1 MKFRLAN
8 ENDRKAV
15 YETIGYCFNT
25 HEDGIKNNIENG
37 PLNKYEQFIVAEND
51 NNEVESVFSIVPF
64 DVFFEGEIV
73 KFGGVAGVSSL
84 PEHRGAG
91 NITGLFKYALQYM
104 KDNNMI
110 LSGLGPFAYQYYR
123 MYGYEWTYTWQ
134 LVNIKINDLK
144 GFKAASKYK
153 KLTRENA
160 EEFENFRNECN
171 KKINGPIIRDERII
185 NEKWNHYKNS
195 VSHVYAAYENDEIVS
210 MMVYKQEGR
219 EIKVSEMYF
228 KNETARQYL
237 LNFLYRHRSM
247 TDSVEL
253 VLAVD
258 DEIRNILPTPRLN
271 YWHWPN
277 KMGRVVMVK
286 EALELLKLEE
296 SFEGSYVIKVNDE
309 HAPWNNKNF
318 KLSCNNERLVVNE
331 CEEKEDFEVSIQR
344 LSQLVLGHVSGKEA
358 IKLELIK
365 VNNQEKEKLL
375 KKTFSKRTTMLWQE
389 F

>member
-25 HEDGIKNNIENG
+25 HEDAIKNNIENG

-64 DVFFEGEIV
+64 NVYFEGEIV

-84 PEHRGAG
+84 PENRGAG
-91 NITGLFKYALQYM
+91 NITGLFKFALQYM

-296 SFEGSYVIKVNDE
+296 CFEGSYVIKVNDE

>member
-1 MKFRLAN
+1 MKFILAN

-25 HEDGIKNNIENG
+25 HEDGIKNNIEHG

-51 NNEVESVFSIVPF
+51 NDEVESVFSIVPF

-134 LVNIKINDLK
+134 LVSININDLK

-153 KLTRENA
+153 KLTKENA

-185 NEKWNHYKNS
+185 NEKWAHYKNS

-258 DEIRNILPTPRLN
+258 DEIRNILPTPRLK

-296 SFEGSYVIKVNDE
+296 GFDGYYVIKVNDE

-318 KLSCNNERLVVNE
+318 KLSCNNERLVVSE

-358 IKLELIK
+358 IKLELVK

-375 KKTFSKRTTMLWQE
+375 KKTFTKRTTMLWQE

>member
-1 MKFRLAN
+1 MKYRLAN

-25 HEDGIKNNIENG
+25 HEDSIKNNIENG

-51 NNEVESVFSIVPF
+51 KQEVESVFSIVPF
-64 DVFFEGEIV
+64 NVYFEGEIV

-91 NITGLFKYALQYM
+91 NINNLFKFALKYM

-123 MYGYEWTYTWQ
+123 KFGYEWTYTWQ
-134 LVNIKINDLK
+134 LVSININDLK
-144 GFKAASKYK
+144 GFKEASKYK
-153 KLTRENA
+153 KLTKENA
-160 EEFENFRNECN
+160 KEFENFRNKCN
-171 KKINGPIIRDERII
+171 QRINGPIIRDERIV
-185 NEKWNHYKNS
+185 NEKWSHYKNS

-228 KNETARQYL
+228 INETARQYL

-258 DEIRNILPTPRLN
+258 DEIRNILPTPRLK

-296 SFEGSYVIKVNDE
+296 NFDGSYIIKVNDE
-309 HAPWNNKNF
+309 HAPWNNTSF
-318 KLSCNNERLVVNE
+318 KLECKDNRLIVNE
-331 CEEKEDFEVSIQR
+331 TNESEDFEVSIQR
-344 LSQLVLGHVSGKEA
+344 LSQLILGHVSGKEA

-365 VNNQEKEKLL
+365 TINQDKEKLL
-375 KKTFSKRTTMLWQE
+375 NKTFSKRTTMLWQE